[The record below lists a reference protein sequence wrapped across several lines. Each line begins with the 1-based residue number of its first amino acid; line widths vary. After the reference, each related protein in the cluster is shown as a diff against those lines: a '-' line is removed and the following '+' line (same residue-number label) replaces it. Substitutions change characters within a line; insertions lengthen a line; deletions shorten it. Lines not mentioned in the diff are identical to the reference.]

1 MTLTAGY
8 AQAPITPSLERPVYL
23 AGFGHNRRALSV
35 HDELFVRALALSDL
49 HTTVVLAAVDL
60 IGLPRARVQEIERIV
75 QQTAPA
81 TALVVAATHTHH
93 GPDTLGLWGPDEA
106 TSGVDEVYLT
116 RLVQTI
122 AATAV
127 AAIHHLQPAAMRA
140 TTVQVAGI
148 ARNARDEAIRD
159 EALSCLQLVTAGSDE
174 PQATL
179 LVYPCHPEVLWD
191 GNPHIT
197 SDYLAAMRRVVE
209 HATRA
214 PCLGMVGALGGMMTP
229 AMPGNTFEDAE
240 RMGTILGEAALAA
253 LAAACTYSVDAV
265 GYHRHV
271 YTVPLENPLLHM
283 ALQTGLL
290 AGVLDADGTLAT
302 EASLLHLGDTA
313 IFFMPGEVLPRL
325 GLAYKEQMYAA
336 GMHHAILVGLANDE
350 LGYILPA
357 DDFVFPDDPSEP
369 GAHYEESMSVGISAG
384 PALSAALARLLTWP
398 DS

>member
-8 AQAPITPSLERPVYL
+8 AQAPITPTLERPVYL
-23 AGFGHNRRALSV
+23 AGFGRNRRAQSV

-106 TSGVDEVYLT
+106 TRGVDEVYLT
-116 RLVQTI
+116 HLVQTI

-127 AAIHHLQPAAMRA
+127 AAIHRLQPAEMRA
-140 TTVQVAGI
+140 ATVQVAGI
-148 ARNARDEAIRD
+148 ARNSREPAIRD
-159 EALSCLQLVTAGSDE
+159 EALSCLQFVTAGSDE

-191 GNPHIT
+191 HNPHIT
-197 SDYLAAMRRVVE
+197 SDYLAAMRQVVE

-240 RMGTILGEAALAA
+240 RMGTILGEAALTA
-253 LAAACTYSVDAV
+253 LSAACTDAIDAV
-265 GYHRHV
+265 GYRRHV
-271 YTVPLENPLLHM
+271 YAAPLENPLFHM

-290 AGVLDADGTLAT
+290 TGVLNLDGTLTT

-325 GLAYKEQMYAA
+325 GLAYKEQMHAA
-336 GMHHAILVGLANDE
+336 GIHHAVLVGLANDE

-384 PALSAALARLLTWP
+384 PALSAALARLLARR
-398 DS
+398 